1 MSQLYV
7 PTRILPN
14 VYIMIHWYTMAR
26 ILSISL
32 SKGGV
37 GKTTT
42 AVNLSAA
49 LTISGRRVLL
59 IDTDTQAQ
67 AGKALGLRPEIGLAD
82 FMLGHASFAE
92 AVVEARPNLHL
103 LAGGHRLAAV
113 KQVIAEADMRQE
125 ETLAA
130 ALMPYAPH
138 YHYVILDTSPG
149 WDNLQINV
157 LFFAQEVLTPVNLEV
172 LSVDGLIEFTQRID
186 EVRRYHDITLRYVLP
201 TALDRRVKQTAE
213 IMPQLQ
219 THFGDLVCEPI
230 RYNVRL
236 SEAPAHGQHIF
247 EYDPQSNGAQDYLEL
262 AKRIVTDE

>member
-1 MSQLYV
+1 M
-7 PTRILPN
+7 TRI
-14 VYIMIHWYTMAR
+14 I
-26 ILSISL
+26 SISL

-49 LTISGRRVLL
+49 LALTGRRVLL

-67 AGKALGLRPEIGLAD
+67 AGKALGLRPEHGLAD
-82 FMLGHASFAE
+82 LMLGHADFA
-92 AVVEARPNLHL
+92 AAAIEARPNLHL

-125 ETLAA
+125 ETLSAA
-130 ALMPYAPH
+130 VQPYAT
-138 YHYVILDTSPG
+138 YYDYVILDTSPG

-157 LFFAQEVLTPVNLEV
+157 LFFAQEILTPVNLEV
-172 LSVDGLIEFTQRID
+172 LSLDGLIEFTHRIED
-186 EVRRYHDITLRYVLP
+186 VRRYHNVALRYVLP

-213 IMPQLQ
+213 IMPQLAV
-219 THFGDLVCEPI
+219 HFGERVCEPI

-247 EYDPQSNGAQDYLEL
+247 EYDPQSNGAQDYLDL
-262 AKRIVTDE
+262 TRRIVADE

>member
-1 MSQLYV
+1 M
-7 PTRILPN
+7 TR
-14 VYIMIHWYTMAR
+14 R
-26 ILSISL
+26 ISISL

-49 LTISGRRVLL
+49 LAISGRRVLL

-67 AGKALGLRPEIGLAD
+67 AGKSLGLRPDVGLAD
-82 FMLGHASFAE
+82 FMLGDATFE
-92 AVVEARPNLHL
+92 NAVVEARPNLHL

-125 ETLAA
+125 ETLSA
-130 ALMPYAPH
+130 ALQPH
-138 YHYVILDTSPG
+138 MADYHYVILDTSPG

-172 LSVDGLIEFTQRID
+172 LSLDGLIEFTRRID
-186 EVRRYHDITLRYVLP
+186 EVRRYHDVALRYVLP

-213 IMPQLQ
+213 IMPQLV
-219 THFGDLVCEPI
+219 THFNTAVCSPI

-247 EYDPQSNGAQDYLEL
+247 EYDPHSNGAQDYMDLT
-262 AKRIVTDE
+262 KRIVNDE

>member
-1 MSQLYV
+1 MV
-7 PTRILPN
+7 
-14 VYIMIHWYTMAR
+14 R

-49 LTISGRRVLL
+49 LSISNRRVLL

-67 AGKALGLRPEIGLAD
+67 AGKALGVRPEIGLAD
-82 FMLGHASFAE
+82 FMLGQVAFENAI
-92 AVVEARPNLHL
+92 VEARPNLHL

-130 ALMPYAPH
+130 ALLPYTQ
-138 YHYVILDTSPG
+138 YYDYVILDTSPG

-172 LSVDGLIEFTQRID
+172 LSLDGLIEFTRRIE
-186 EVRRYHDITLRYVLP
+186 EVRRYHDVQLSYVLP
-201 TALDRRVKQTAE
+201 TALDRRVRQTEE
-213 IMPQLQ
+213 IMPQLNR
-219 THFGDLVCEPI
+219 TFGDTVCAPI

-247 EYDPQSNGAQDYLEL
+247 EYAPRSNGAQDYLEL
-262 AKRIVTDE
+262 TRRIVNDEQA

>member
-1 MSQLYV
+1 M
-7 PTRILPN
+7 TRILS
-14 VYIMIHWYTMAR
+14 V
-26 ILSISL
+26 SL

-49 LTISGRRVLL
+49 LAISGRRVLL

-67 AGKALGLRPEIGLAD
+67 AGKALGLRPELGLAD
-82 FMLGHASFAE
+82 FMLGHASYEE
-92 AVVEARPNLHL
+92 AIVEARPNLHL

-125 ETLAA
+125 ETLSA
-130 ALMPYAPH
+130 ALMPYAQH

-157 LFFAQEVLTPVNLEV
+157 LFFARELLTPVNLEV
-172 LSVDGLIEFTQRID
+172 LSLDGLIEFTRRIE
-186 EVRRYHDITLRYVLP
+186 EVKRYHEVELRYVLP
-201 TALDRRVKQTAE
+201 TALDRRVKQTGE
-213 IMPQLQ
+213 ILPQLKA
-219 THFGDLVCEPI
+219 HFNGAVCKPI

-247 EYDPQSNGAQDYLEL
+247 EYDPQSNGAEDYAEL
-262 AKRIVTDE
+262 TRRIVKDE

>member
-1 MSQLYV
+1 M
-7 PTRILPN
+7 T
-14 VYIMIHWYTMAR
+14 R

-49 LTISGRRVLL
+49 LSISGRRVLL

-82 FMLGHASFAE
+82 FLLGHATFEQA
-92 AVVEARPNLHL
+92 AVEARPNLHL

-130 ALMPYAPH
+130 ALTPYVPH

-172 LSVDGLIEFTQRID
+172 LSVDGLIEFTRRIED
-186 EVRRYHDITLRYVLP
+186 VQRYHDVKLRYVL
-201 TALDRRVKQTAE
+201 
-213 IMPQLQ
+213 
-219 THFGDLVCEPI
+219 
-230 RYNVRL
+230 
-236 SEAPAHGQHIF
+236 
-247 EYDPQSNGAQDYLEL
+247 
-262 AKRIVTDE
+262 

>member
-1 MSQLYV
+1 M
-7 PTRILPN
+7 TRI
-14 VYIMIHWYTMAR
+14 I
-26 ILSISL
+26 SISL

-49 LTISGRRVLL
+49 LAISGRRILL

-67 AGKALGLRPEIGLAD
+67 AGKALGLRPEVGLAD
-82 FMLGHASFAE
+82 FMLGTTAFE
-92 AVVEARPNLHL
+92 ETIVEARPDLHL

-125 ETLAA
+125 ETLAG
-130 ALMPYAPH
+130 ALMPYIHH
-138 YHYVILDTSPG
+138 YDYVILDTSPG

-172 LSVDGLIEFTQRID
+172 LSLDGLIEFTRRIE
-186 EVRRYHDITLRYVLP
+186 EVRRYHDVQLRYVFP

-213 IMPQLQ
+213 IMPQLK
-219 THFGDLVCEPI
+219 TNFGPIVCEPI

-247 EYDPQSNGAQDYLEL
+247 EYDQYSNGAKDYMEL
-262 AKRIVTDE
+262 TKRIVHDE

>member
-1 MSQLYV
+1 M
-7 PTRILPN
+7 TRI
-14 VYIMIHWYTMAR
+14 I
-26 ILSISL
+26 SISL

-49 LTISGRRVLL
+49 LSISGRRVLL

-82 FMLGHASFAE
+82 FMLGQATFEQAT
-92 AVVEARPNLHL
+92 VVARPNLHL

-130 ALMPYAPH
+130 ALMPYVPQ
-138 YHYVILDTSPG
+138 YNYVILDTSPG

-157 LFFAQEVLTPVNLEV
+157 LFFAREVLTPVNLEV
-172 LSVDGLIEFTQRID
+172 LSVDGLIEFTRRID
-186 EVRRYHDITLRYVLP
+186 EVQRYHDVKLRYVLP
-201 TALDRRVKQTAE
+201 TALDRRVKQTFE
-213 IMPQLQ
+213 ILPQLES
-219 THFGDLVCEPI
+219 HFGQAVCAPI

-247 EYDPQSNGAQDYLEL
+247 EYDQNSNGAQDYMDLTR
-262 AKRIVTDE
+262 RIVSDEQA

>member
-1 MSQLYV
+1 M
-7 PTRILPN
+7 T
-14 VYIMIHWYTMAR
+14 R

-49 LTISGRRVLL
+49 LAITGRRVLL

-67 AGKALGLRPEIGLAD
+67 AGKSLGLRPEIGLAD
-82 FMLGHASFAE
+82 FMLGSVTFENAI
-92 AVVEARPNLHL
+92 VEARPNLHL

-125 ETLAA
+125 ETLAS
-130 ALMPYAPH
+130 ALLPYIPY
-138 YHYVILDTSPG
+138 YHYIILDTSPG

-157 LFFAQEVLTPVNLEV
+157 LFFTQEVLTPVNLEV
-172 LSVDGLIEFTQRID
+172 LSLDGLIEFTHRIE
-186 EVRRYHDITLRYVLP
+186 EVRRYHDVQLRYVLP

-213 IMPQLQ
+213 IMPQLE
-219 THFGDLVCEPI
+219 TNFGSAVCQPI

-236 SEAPAHGQHIF
+236 SESPAHGQHIF
-247 EYDPQSNGAQDYLEL
+247 EYDPQSNGALDYMEL
-262 AKRIVTDE
+262 TKRIISDE

>member
-1 MSQLYV
+1 M
-7 PTRILPN
+7 TRI
-14 VYIMIHWYTMAR
+14 I
-26 ILSISL
+26 SISL

-49 LTISGRRVLL
+49 LAIAGRRVLL

-67 AGKALGLRPEIGLAD
+67 AGKSLGLRPEIGLAD
-82 FMLGHASFAE
+82 FMLGQ
-92 AVVEARPNLHL
+92 VEFDKAIVKARPNLDL

-125 ETLAA
+125 ETLSA
-130 ALMPYAPH
+130 ALAPYIPQ

-157 LFFAQEVLTPVNLEV
+157 LFFAKEILTPVNLEV
-172 LSVDGLIEFTQRID
+172 LSLDGLIEFTRRIE
-186 EVRRYHDITLRYVLP
+186 EVQKYHDLALRYVLP
-201 TALDRRVKQTAE
+201 TALDRRVKQTEE
-213 IMPQLQ
+213 IMPQLTQ
-219 THFGDLVCEPI
+219 HFNGAVCTPI

-236 SEAPAHGQHIF
+236 SEAPAYGQHIF
-247 EYDPQSNGAQDYLEL
+247 EYDPQSNGAKDYAALTR
-262 AKRIVTDE
+262 RIVNDEQT

>member
-1 MSQLYV
+1 M
-7 PTRILPN
+7 TR
-14 VYIMIHWYTMAR
+14 R
-26 ILSISL
+26 ISISL

-42 AVNLSAA
+42 AVNLAAA
-49 LTISGRRVLL
+49 LAISGRRVLL

-67 AGKALGLRPEIGLAD
+67 AGKSLGLRPEVGLAD
-82 FMLGHASFAE
+82 FMLGDASFENA
-92 AVVEARPNLHL
+92 AVEARPNLHL

-125 ETLAA
+125 ETLSA
-130 ALMPYAPH
+130 ALQPYIPH

-172 LSVDGLIEFTQRID
+172 LSLDGLIEFTRRID
-186 EVRRYHDITLRYVLP
+186 EVRRYHDVALRYVLP

-213 IMPQLQ
+213 IMPQLVG
-219 THFGDLVCEPI
+219 HFDNIVCSPI

-247 EYDPQSNGAQDYLEL
+247 EYDPHSNGAQDYMKLT
-262 AKRIVTDE
+262 KRIVNDE

>member
-1 MSQLYV
+1 M
-7 PTRILPN
+7 T
-14 VYIMIHWYTMAR
+14 R

-49 LTISGRRVLL
+49 LAISGRHVLL

-67 AGKALGLRPEIGLAD
+67 AGKSLGLRPEVGLAD
-82 FMLGHASFAE
+82 FLLGHATFAE

-125 ETLAA
+125 ETLSA
-130 ALMPYAPH
+130 ALMPYAQQ

-172 LSVDGLIEFTQRID
+172 LSMDGLIEFTRRIE
-186 EVRRYHDITLRYVLP
+186 EVRRYHGVELRYVLP
-201 TALDRRVKQTAE
+201 TALDRRVKQTSE
-213 IMPQLQ
+213 ILPQLEA
-219 THFGDLVCEPI
+219 HFGPTVCSPI

-247 EYDPQSNGAQDYLEL
+247 EYDRDSNGAQDYLEL
-262 AKRIVTDE
+262 TRRIVNDE

>member
-1 MSQLYV
+1 M
-7 PTRILPN
+7 TRI
-14 VYIMIHWYTMAR
+14 I
-26 ILSISL
+26 SISL

-49 LTISGRRVLL
+49 LAIAGRRVLL

-67 AGKALGLRPEIGLAD
+67 AGKSLGLRPEIGLAD
-82 FMLGHASFAE
+82 LMLGHASFD
-92 AVVEARPNLHL
+92 AVVVKARPNLDL

-125 ETLAA
+125 ETLSA
-130 ALMPYAPH
+130 ALMPYVPQ
-138 YHYVILDTSPG
+138 YNYVILDTSPG

-172 LSVDGLIEFTQRID
+172 LSLDGLIEFSRRIE
-186 EVRRYHDITLRYVLP
+186 EVRRYHDVELRYVLP
-201 TALDRRVKQTAE
+201 TALDRRVKQTSE
-213 IMPQLQ
+213 IFPQLKA
-219 THFGDLVCEPI
+219 HFGEAVCSPI

-247 EYDPQSNGAQDYLEL
+247 EYDRTSNGARDYVALTR
-262 AKRIVTDE
+262 RIVNDEQA

>member
-1 MSQLYV
+1 M
-7 PTRILPN
+7 TRI
-14 VYIMIHWYTMAR
+14 I
-26 ILSISL
+26 SISL

-49 LTISGRRVLL
+49 LALSGRRVLL

-67 AGKALGLRPEIGLAD
+67 AGKALGLRPEVGLAD
-82 FMLGHASFAE
+82 YLLGHASFEQAI
-92 AVVEARPNLHL
+92 VQARPNLDL
-103 LAGGHRLAAV
+103 MAGGHRLAAV

-125 ETLAA
+125 ETLSA
-130 ALMPYAPH
+130 ALSPYVPY

-157 LFFAQEVLTPVNLEV
+157 LFFAQAILTPVNLEV
-172 LSVDGLIEFTQRID
+172 LSLDGLIEFTRRIQ
-186 EVRRYHDITLRYVLP
+186 EVQRYHDVALRYVLP
-201 TALDRRVKQTAE
+201 TALDRRVKQTTE

-219 THFGDLVCEPI
+219 QHFGTAVCKPI

-236 SEAPAHGQHIF
+236 SEAPAYGQHIF
-247 EYDPQSNGAQDYLEL
+247 EYDPHSNGAQDYMEL
-262 AKRIVTDE
+262 TKRIVRDE